1 MGAGIG
7 QLVAA
12 HGCKV
17 VLSDVNDQVVRQ
29 AIEGIGQ
36 RLARLV
42 DKGGI
47 TSENRDQILKRLQP
61 ATGPESFA
69 KCALVIEA
77 VAERVD
83 VKAEVFKSI
92 RAKVSPQTIF
102 ASNTS
107 SLSITKIGQAF
118 DEGRRL
124 VGMHFFNPAPLMP
137 LVEIIAGAESDPAA
151 VDKAAA
157 YAKEW
162 GKTVVRATDR
172 PGFIVNRIARGYYLE
187 SLRMLGEGIACVAD
201 IDRSLRE
208 AGGFR
213 LGPFELMDLIGI
225 DINYAVSVSVWEQLD
240 QPARL
245 KPHPLQTE
253 LCQRGQLGRKS
264 KRGFYAYQ
272 GAEAQ
277 PSLQID
283 QKPFQIPKAVQEA
296 LTPFVA
302 RAAENAVPPLDSYIF
317 ARVLVTIIN
326 EAMFAFAEGV
336 ASKEDIDTALRLG
349 TNYPRGPM
357 QWAEQIGPDRCAT
370 LLRALNS
377 TVGDDRFAP
386 AKLLE
391 SR

>member
-12 HGCKV
+12 HGCNV
-17 VLSDVNDQVVRQ
+17 VLSDVNDQIVRQ

-36 RLARLV
+36 RLGRLV
-42 DKGGI
+42 AKGSM
-47 TSENRDQILKRLQP
+47 TSENRDQVLKRLQP
-61 ATGPESFA
+61 ATGSESFA

-83 VKAEVFKSI
+83 VKAQVFESV
-92 RAKVSPQTIF
+92 RTKVSPQTIF

-107 SLSITKIGQAF
+107 SLSITKIGQAIG
-118 DEGRRL
+118 EGRRL

-137 LVEIIAGAESDPAA
+137 LVEIIAGTESDPAA
-151 VDKAAA
+151 VDKVAA

-162 GKTVVRATDR
+162 GKTVVRAIDR
-172 PGFIVNRIARGYYLE
+172 PGFIVNRIARGFYLE
-187 SLRMLGEGIACVAD
+187 SLRMLGEGIAGVAE

-225 DINYAVSVSVWEQLD
+225 DINYGVSVSVWEQLD

-245 KPHPLQTE
+245 KPHPLQAE
-253 LCQRGQLGRKS
+253 LCQRGQLGRKT
-264 KRGFYAYQ
+264 KRGFYVYQ
-272 GAEAQ
+272 GEEAL
-277 PSLQID
+277 PAIELE
-283 QKPFQIPKAVQEA
+283 QKPFQIPKPVQEA
-296 LTPFVA
+296 LAPFVA
-302 RAAENAVPPLDSYIF
+302 RAAENAAPPLDSYIF

-357 QWAEQIGPDRCAT
+357 QWAEQIGLDRCVT

-377 TVGDDRFAP
+377 TVDDGRFIP
-386 AKLLE
+386 AELLE
-391 SR
+391 RR